1 MELVG
6 LDHRDEEPLRGALGP
21 PGRQRPTRREGRPT
35 GRRERQTRRE
45 GGRHLPRRAEGPIGL
60 MAVGD
65 VRARM
70 AGAEVQA
77 YEPRGE
83 PREVEAVK
91 VDAGVLAR
99 PVEGGHRPGAGQI
112 HRGRHGGSFLRH
124 RRTWCGIREAAAGIG
139 ERDADR
145 GAAVGFDEPR
155 AYRGAESASSSSRGG
170 MGIVAIRACL
180 GPCR

>member
-1 MELVG
+1 
-6 LDHRDEEPLRGALGP
+6 
-21 PGRQRPTRREGRPT
+21 
-35 GRRERQTRRE
+35 
-45 GGRHLPRRAEGPIGL
+45 

-77 YEPRGE
+77 YEPRVE
-83 PREVEAVK
+83 PRAVEGAK
-91 VDAGVLAR
+91 VDVRVLAR

-124 RRTWCGIREAAAGIG
+124 RRTWRGIREAAAGVG

-155 AYRGAESASSSSRGG
+155 AYRGAGVGVLEQPGG